1 MKKVK
6 KVLDKSRSLWYTT
19 QAVLRRVH
27 HPKATAKTVRT
38 IQGNSSAGRAAVSK
52 TACRGF
58 ESFFPCQFSG
68 AFGKLIKRN
77 FRGFSSFGRARPC
90 QGRGGGFEPRNPLQ
104 WLCATTRCVCESFT
118 VRKTKQNNLTVLSQA
133 RPIHGGL
140 AQLGEHL
147 PYKQRVTGSSPV
159 PSTITVR

>member
-1 MKKVK
+1 MK

-90 QGRGGGFEPRNPLQ
+90 QGRGGGFEPRNPLHVGHEIPS
-104 WLCATTRCVCESFT
+104 CPIFIR
-118 VRKTKQNNLTVLSQA
+118 RHSQA
-133 RPIHGGL
+133 VRQRSAKPSFPSSILGGASMKKHL
-140 AQLGEHL
+140 QLQVLFPFYSPFGE
-147 PYKQRVTGSSPV
+147 
-159 PSTITVR
+159 